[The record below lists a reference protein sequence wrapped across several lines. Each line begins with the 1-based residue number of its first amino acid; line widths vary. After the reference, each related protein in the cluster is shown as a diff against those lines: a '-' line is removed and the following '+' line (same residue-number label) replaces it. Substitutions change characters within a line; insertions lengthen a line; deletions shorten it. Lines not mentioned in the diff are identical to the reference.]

1 MKYRT
6 VKLAEVGRLM
16 QLLGAQLARKQA
28 GLSAQDVDV
37 VMGDAAAAT
46 PAEVGSGAVTP
57 AVGGQESKAG
67 AAGTGGAGGGGGKGG
82 KKKKG
87 KR

>member
-1 MKYRT
+1 MVLKYRT

-16 QLLGAQLARKQA
+16 QLLGSQLARTQA
-28 GLSAQDVDV
+28 GVPVREVDDEALP
-37 VMGDAAAAT
+37 DAAAA
-46 PAEVGSGAVTP
+46 AEGSGVATP
-57 AVGGQESKAG
+57 VAADRPAAG
-67 AAGTGGAGGGGGKGG
+67 AAGGGGGKG